1 MMPGPL
7 AGFRVLNWSQFTPSS
22 AGYFLGDLGADVIKI
37 EHPVQGDAY
46 RGMGTMYG
54 DAMNFAEGRHAGF
67 EAVNRSQRSMTLD
80 LKHDKGR
87 QILYKLVE
95 QADAFITNYTD
106 EIAEKLQADYDSLSK
121 VNPRLVYAASSSY
134 GPSGAWAG
142 RRGFD
147 QTAQAYSGLM
157 QAMGE
162 RSMREPV
169 QAVGGIMDQMG
180 ATILATG
187 ILAALLSRERTGRG
201 QKINT
206 SLLGSALHLQA
217 IGVTVASLRGK
228 GWTQHSRTRTK
239 NPLTNH
245 YKCGDDKWILFSEIQ
260 ADRFWPEFCRA
271 LGLDALVDDPKF
283 ATARGGRRDN
293 AEELIDILDR
303 TLAAKPRDEW
313 IQHFD
318 SLHAPFS
325 YAPVNDYNDV
335 VDDAQVL
342 ANDYVIEFDHPAAG
356 PVKLA
361 GYPIRFSDTPAHIAR
376 EAPEFGQ
383 HTEEVLQELAGLS
396 WEEIGALRA
405 EGVI

>member
-1 MMPGPL
+1 MTGPL
-7 AGFRVLNWSQFTPSS
+7 SGFRIINWSQFTPSS
-22 AGYFLGDLGADVIKI
+22 AGYFLGDLGADVVKI

-80 LKHDKGR
+80 LKHEMGR
-87 QILYKLVE
+87 EILYKLVR

-106 EIAEKLQADYDSLSK
+106 EIAAKLQANYESLSRI
-121 VNPRLVYAASSSY
+121 NPRLVYAASSSY
-134 GPSGAWAG
+134 GPSGAWAS

-162 RSMREPV
+162 RDLREPV
-169 QAVGGIMDQMG
+169 QAVGGIADQMG

-187 ILAALLSRERTGRG
+187 ILAALLARERTGRG

-228 GWTQHSRTRTK
+228 GWTQHARKRTK

-245 YKCGDDKWILFSEIQ
+245 YRCADGKWILFSEIQ

-271 LGLDALVDDPKF
+271 LGLDHLIDDPKF
-283 ATARGGRRDN
+283 ATAIGGRRDH
-293 AEELIDILDR
+293 AEELIDILDS
-303 TLAAKPRDEW
+303 TLGSRPRDEW
-313 IQHFD
+313 IRHFD
-318 SLHAPFS
+318 ELRAPFS
-325 YAPVNDYNDV
+325 YAPVNDYSDV
-335 VDDAQVL
+335 VNDQQVL
-342 ANDYVIEFDHPAAG
+342 DNDYVIEFDHPAAG
-356 PVKLA
+356 QVKLA
-361 GYPIRFSDTPAHIAR
+361 GYPIRFSDTPAKIAR

-383 HTEEVLQELAGLS
+383 HTEEVLQELGLS
-396 WEEIGALRA
+396 WEEIASLRD
-405 EGVI
+405 EGVV